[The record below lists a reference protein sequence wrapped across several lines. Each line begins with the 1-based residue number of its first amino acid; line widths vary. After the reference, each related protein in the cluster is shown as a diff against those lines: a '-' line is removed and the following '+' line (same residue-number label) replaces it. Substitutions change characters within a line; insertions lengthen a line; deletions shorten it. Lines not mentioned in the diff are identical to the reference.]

1 MKKTIWL
8 IRVVGVIQIVLGL
21 FYLIAPGVMLQ
32 SMGHSAVAADI
43 YYPLGMLS
51 SRFLAY
57 GVIFLVIA
65 HDPLRHQL
73 WLQGMVMI
81 QAIDL
86 AVGVFYTAT
95 GVVPV
100 ALSGFAMFNASWII
114 VLLLLWMPRK
124 RSAIASQ

>member
-65 HDPLRHQL
+65 HDPLRHRL
-73 WLQGMVMI
+73 WL
-81 QAIDL
+81 
-86 AVGVFYTAT
+86 
-95 GVVPV
+95 
-100 ALSGFAMFNASWII
+100 
-114 VLLLLWMPRK
+114 
-124 RSAIASQ
+124 